1 MIFSLFTN
9 VNEYAILIIEGG
21 KMIIGMSFI
30 ASAFI
35 FASMIAI
42 IYFAK
47 KHVDTIETKL
57 YNYILIIS
65 IINMIIEFTLCTN
78 ILLDVP
84 LFSFYN
90 LLINKLFLV
99 TLFTWFSLFTL
110 YIISVA
116 GVIKI
121 HKKVPWKI
129 IIYYLIIVTLLVF
142 LPIELVDENGVAYS
156 TGIATYL
163 LYGICVFYVLIWL
176 IIIFKN
182 KKKLRKKAL
191 PFIAFIICLI
201 IMLVARALI
210 PGLLLNSFSSAFATV
225 LMYFTIENPDIKMIE
240 QLNIAKETAEK
251 ANAAKTD
258 FLSNMSHEIRTPLNA
273 IVGFSNIL
281 LDDESIPEKAKDE
294 VRDIVMASDNLL
306 EIVNGILDIS
316 KIEANK
322 LEIVNNEYSP
332 EKVIDELVALSKGRL
347 GDKPIEFK
355 TNFDPSIP
363 PVLYGDAGRIKQ
375 ICVNILTNAIKYT
388 KEGWI
393 EFKVSSIVKDNIC
406 RLIISVEDT
415 GIGIKEKNIDKL
427 FNKFERLDLEDN
439 VTIEGTGL
447 GLAITKKLVDLMH
460 GKIVVQSVFGKG
472 SKFTVCLDQ
481 RIVENPTIKVDTEK
495 IINEEI
501 IVNNKKVL
509 LVDDNKINL
518 KVAERLL
525 ESYGIKTESVES
537 GYDCIEKIKNG
548 NKYNLIMLDDMMPR
562 MSGVETLKKLKE
574 IKGFDTKVIALTAN
588 ALTGMR
594 EKYLSDGFNDYLAKP
609 INKEELNKII
619 NKYLNN
625 D

>member
-65 IINMIIEFTLCTN
+65 IINMIMEFTLCTN

-121 HKKVPWKI
+121 HKKVTWKI
-129 IIYYLIIVTLLVF
+129 IIYYLIMVMLLVF

-347 GDKPIEFK
+347 GDKLIEFK

-562 MSGVETLKKLKE
+562 MSGVETLKKLKK

>member
-1 MIFSLFTN
+1 MP
-9 VNEYAILIIEGG
+9 
-21 KMIIGMSFI
+21 FI
-30 ASAFI
+30 VCTFI
-35 FASMIAI
+35 FTLMIAI

-47 KHVDTIETKL
+47 RHIDTIETKL
-57 YNYILIIS
+57 YNYILVIS
-65 IINMIIEFTLCTN
+65 IINIIIEFTLCTN

-99 TLFTWFSLFTL
+99 TLFTWFTLFTI
-110 YIISVA
+110 YIICVS
-116 GVIKI
+116 GTLEIKD
-121 HKKVPWKI
+121 KVLVRI
-129 IIYYLIIVTLLVF
+129 ILYYLVMVAFLVLLP
-142 LPIELVDENGVAYS
+142 LDLVDEDGVAYS
-156 TGIATYL
+156 TGIATYF
-163 LYGICVFYVLIWL
+163 LYGVCVVYSLIWL
-176 IIIFKN
+176 YIIYRS
-182 KKKLRKKAL
+182 KKKLGKKII
-191 PFIAFIICLI
+191 PFFSFIICLA

-210 PGLLLNSFSSAFATV
+210 PGLLLNSFSSAFATI

-240 QLNIAKETAEK
+240 QLNIAREQAEK

-273 IVGFSNIL
+273 IVGFSNLL
-281 LDDESIPEKAKDE
+281 LDDKDVPEKAKDE

-322 LEIVNNEYSP
+322 LEIVNNEYSTK
-332 EKVIDELVALSKGRL
+332 KVIDELVALSKGRL

-355 TNFDPSIP
+355 TNFAPDLP

-393 EFKVSSIVKDNIC
+393 EFKISSVVKDNIC

-415 GIGIKEKNIDKL
+415 GIGIKEGNIDKL
-427 FNKFERLDLEDN
+427 FNKFERLDLDEN

-460 GKIVVQSVFGKG
+460 GKIVVQSVFGRG

-481 RIVENPTIKVDTEK
+481 RIVKNPTIKVETEK
-495 IINEEI
+495 HYEE
-501 IVNNKKVL
+501 VNVQNKKVL

-525 ESYGIKTESVES
+525 KTYGIDVECVDS
-537 GYDCIEKIKNG
+537 GFACIDKIKAHE
-548 NKYNLIMLDDMMPR
+548 KYDLIMLDDMMPR

-574 IKGFDTKVIALTAN
+574 IPGFDMKVIALTAN
-588 ALTGMR
+588 ALTGMK
-594 EKYLSDGFNDYLAKP
+594 EKYLNDGFDDYLAKP
-609 INKEELNKII
+609 INKDELNKIV
-619 NKYLNN
+619 NRYLNS

>member
-1 MIFSLFTN
+1 MP
-9 VNEYAILIIEGG
+9 
-21 KMIIGMSFI
+21 FI
-30 ASAFI
+30 VCTFI
-35 FASMIAI
+35 FTLMIAI

-47 KHVDTIETKL
+47 RHIDTIETKL
-57 YNYILIIS
+57 YNYILVIS
-65 IINMIIEFTLCTN
+65 IINIIIEFTLCTN

-99 TLFTWFSLFTL
+99 TLFTWFTLFTI
-110 YIISVA
+110 YIICVS
-116 GVIKI
+116 GTLEIKD
-121 HKKVPWKI
+121 KVLVRI
-129 IIYYLIIVTLLVF
+129 ILYYLVMVAFLVLLP
-142 LPIELVDENGVAYS
+142 LDLVDEDGVAYS
-156 TGIATYL
+156 TGIATYF
-163 LYGICVFYVLIWL
+163 LYGVCVVYSLIWL
-176 IIIFKN
+176 YIIYRS
-182 KKKLRKKAL
+182 KKKLGKKII
-191 PFIAFIICLI
+191 PFFSFIICLA

-210 PGLLLNSFSSAFATV
+210 PGLLLNSFSSAFATI

-240 QLNIAKETAEK
+240 QLNIAREQAEK

-273 IVGFSNIL
+273 IVGFSNLL
-281 LDDESIPEKAKDE
+281 LDDKDVPEKAKDE

-322 LEIVNNEYSP
+322 LEIVNNEYSTK
-332 EKVIDELVALSKGRL
+332 KVIDELVALSKGRL

-355 TNFDPSIP
+355 TNFAPDLP

-393 EFKVSSIVKDNIC
+393 EFKISSVVKDNIC

-415 GIGIKEKNIDKL
+415 GIGIKEGNIDKL
-427 FNKFERLDLEDN
+427 FNKFERLDLDEN

-460 GKIVVQSVFGKG
+460 GKIVVQSVFGRG

-481 RIVENPTIKVDTEK
+481 RIVKNPTIKVETEK
-495 IINEEI
+495 HYEE
-501 IVNNKKVL
+501 VNVQNKKVL

-525 ESYGIKTESVES
+525 ETYGIDVECLDN
-537 GYDCIEKIKNG
+537 GFACIDKIKAHE
-548 NKYNLIMLDDMMPR
+548 KYDLIMLDDMMPR

-574 IKGFDTKVIALTAN
+574 IPGFDMKVIALTAN
-588 ALTGMR
+588 ALTGMK
-594 EKYLSDGFNDYLAKP
+594 EKYLNDGFDDYLAKP
-609 INKEELNKII
+609 INKDELNKIV
-619 NKYLNN
+619 NRYLNS

>member
-1 MIFSLFTN
+1 MP
-9 VNEYAILIIEGG
+9 
-21 KMIIGMSFI
+21 FI
-30 ASAFI
+30 VCTFI
-35 FASMIAI
+35 FTLMIAI

-47 KHVDTIETKL
+47 KHIDTIETKL
-57 YNYILIIS
+57 YNYILVIS
-65 IINMIIEFTLCTN
+65 IINIIIEFTLCTN

-99 TLFTWFSLFTL
+99 TLFTWFTLFTI
-110 YIISVA
+110 YIICVSGA
-116 GVIKI
+116 LKI
-121 HKKVPWKI
+121 NDKVLVKI
-129 IIYYLIIVTLLVF
+129 ILYYLVMVAFLVLLP
-142 LPIELVDENGVAYS
+142 LELVDENGVAYS
-156 TGIATYL
+156 TGIATYF
-163 LYGICVFYVLIWL
+163 LYGVCVIYSLVWLL
-176 IIIFKN
+176 IIFRC
-182 KKKLRKKAL
+182 KKKLGKKII
-191 PFIAFIICLI
+191 PFISFIICLAV
-201 IMLVARALI
+201 MLLARAVI
-210 PGLLLNSFSSAFATV
+210 PGLLLNSFSSAFATI

-240 QLNIAKETAEK
+240 QLNIAREQAER

-281 LDDESIPEKAKDE
+281 LDDDTVPDKAKDE

-322 LEIVNNEYSP
+322 LEIVNTEYSFK
-332 EKVIDELVALSKGRL
+332 KVADELVALSKGRL
-347 GDKPIEFK
+347 GDRPIEFK
-355 TNFDPSIP
+355 TNFDPTIP
-363 PVLYGDAGRIKQ
+363 PVLYGDASRIKQ

-393 EFKVSSIVKDNIC
+393 EFKISSVIKDDIC

-427 FNKFERLDLEDN
+427 FNKFERLDNEDN

-481 RIVENPTIKVDTEK
+481 RIVKNPTIKVDTEK
-495 IINEEI
+495 VINEEI
-501 IVNNKKVL
+501 VVNNKKVL

-525 ESYGIKTESVES
+525 ESYGITPDAVES
-537 GYDCIEKIKNG
+537 GFACIDKIKAG
-548 NKYNLIMLDDMMPR
+548 EKYDLIMLDDMMPK

-574 IKGFDTKVIALTAN
+574 IPGFDMKVIALTAN

-594 EKYLSDGFNDYLAKP
+594 EKYLSDGFDDYLAKP
-609 INKEELNKII
+609 INKNELNKII

>member
-1 MIFSLFTN
+1 MP
-9 VNEYAILIIEGG
+9 
-21 KMIIGMSFI
+21 FI
-30 ASAFI
+30 VCTFI
-35 FASMIAI
+35 FTLMIAI

-47 KHVDTIETKL
+47 RHIDTIETKL
-57 YNYILIIS
+57 YNYILVIS
-65 IINMIIEFTLCTN
+65 IINIIIEFTLCMN

-99 TLFTWFSLFTL
+99 TLFTWFTLFTI
-110 YIISVA
+110 YIICVS
-116 GVIKI
+116 GTLEIKD
-121 HKKVPWKI
+121 KVLVRI
-129 IIYYLIIVTLLVF
+129 ILYYLVMVAFLVLLP
-142 LPIELVDENGVAYS
+142 LDLVDEDGVAYS
-156 TGIATYL
+156 TGIATYF
-163 LYGICVFYVLIWL
+163 LYGVCVVYSLIWL
-176 IIIFKN
+176 YIIYRS
-182 KKKLRKKAL
+182 KKKLGKKII
-191 PFIAFIICLI
+191 PFFSFIICLA

-210 PGLLLNSFSSAFATV
+210 PGLLLNSFSSAFATI

-240 QLNIAKETAEK
+240 QLNIAREQAEK

-273 IVGFSNIL
+273 IVGFSNLL
-281 LDDESIPEKAKDE
+281 LDDKDVPEKAKDE

-322 LEIVNNEYSP
+322 LEIVNNEYSTK
-332 EKVIDELVALSKGRL
+332 KVIDELVALSKGRL

-355 TNFDPSIP
+355 TNFAPDLP
-363 PVLYGDAGRIKQ
+363 PILYGDAGRIKQ

-393 EFKVSSIVKDNIC
+393 EFKISSVVKDNIC

-415 GIGIKEKNIDKL
+415 GIGIKEGNIDKL
-427 FNKFERLDLEDN
+427 FNKFERLDLDEN

-460 GKIVVQSVFGKG
+460 GKIVVQSVFGRG

-481 RIVENPTIKVDTEK
+481 RIVKNPTIKVETEK
-495 IINEEI
+495 HYEE
-501 IVNNKKVL
+501 VNVQNKKVL

-525 ESYGIKTESVES
+525 KTYGIDVECVDS
-537 GYDCIEKIKNG
+537 GFACIDKIKAHE
-548 NKYNLIMLDDMMPR
+548 KYDLIMLDDMMPR

-574 IKGFDTKVIALTAN
+574 IPGFDMKVIALTAN
-588 ALTGMR
+588 ALTGMK
-594 EKYLSDGFNDYLAKP
+594 EKYLNDGFDDYLAKP
-609 INKEELNKII
+609 INKDELNKIV
-619 NKYLNN
+619 NRYLNS

>member
-1 MIFSLFTN
+1 MP
-9 VNEYAILIIEGG
+9 
-21 KMIIGMSFI
+21 FI
-30 ASAFI
+30 VCTFI
-35 FASMIAI
+35 FTLMIAI

-47 KHVDTIETKL
+47 RHIDTIETKL
-57 YNYILIIS
+57 YNYILVIS
-65 IINMIIEFTLCTN
+65 IINIIIEFTLCTN

-99 TLFTWFSLFTL
+99 TLFTWFTLFTI
-110 YIISVA
+110 YIICVS
-116 GVIKI
+116 GTLEIKD
-121 HKKVPWKI
+121 KVLVRI
-129 IIYYLIIVTLLVF
+129 ILYYLVMVAFLVLLP
-142 LPIELVDENGVAYS
+142 LDLVDEDGVAYS
-156 TGIATYL
+156 TGIATYF
-163 LYGICVFYVLIWL
+163 LYGVCVVYSLIWL
-176 IIIFKN
+176 YIIYRS
-182 KKKLRKKAL
+182 KKKLGKKII
-191 PFIAFIICLI
+191 PFFSFIICLA

-210 PGLLLNSFSSAFATV
+210 PGLLLNSFSSAFATI

-240 QLNIAKETAEK
+240 QLNIAREQAEK

-273 IVGFSNIL
+273 IVGFSNLL
-281 LDDESIPEKAKDE
+281 LDDKDVPEKAKDE

-322 LEIVNNEYSP
+322 LEIVNNEYSTK
-332 EKVIDELVALSKGRL
+332 KVIDELVALSKGRL
-347 GDKPIEFK
+347 GDKPIKFK
-355 TNFDPSIP
+355 TNFAPDLP

-393 EFKVSSIVKDNIC
+393 EFKISSVVKDNIC

-415 GIGIKEKNIDKL
+415 GIGIKEGNIDKL
-427 FNKFERLDLEDN
+427 FNKFERLDLDEN

-460 GKIVVQSVFGKG
+460 GKIVVQSVFGRG

-481 RIVENPTIKVDTEK
+481 RIVKNPTIKVETEK
-495 IINEEI
+495 HYEE
-501 IVNNKKVL
+501 VNAQNKKVL

-525 ESYGIKTESVES
+525 ETYGIDVECLDN
-537 GYDCIEKIKNG
+537 GFACIDKIKAHE
-548 NKYNLIMLDDMMPR
+548 KYDLIMLDDMMPR

-574 IKGFDTKVIALTAN
+574 IPGFDMKVIALTAN
-588 ALTGMR
+588 ALTGMK
-594 EKYLSDGFNDYLAKP
+594 EKYLNDGFDDYLAKP
-609 INKEELNKII
+609 INKDELNKIV
-619 NKYLNN
+619 NRYLNS